1 MIELP
6 EAVNLAD
13 QLNKLVYG
21 KRISDVIS
29 KHTPH
34 KLAWYYGEPK
44 EYSNLVVGKTVGKA
58 GAFGSLVEIEVG
70 NTNILFG
77 EGVAA
82 RFHKKGEPH
91 PAKHQ
96 FLVEFD
102 DNSAL
107 SFSVQMYGGV
117 GCFIRG
123 ELDNPYYPTM
133 KQFSSLAPYLTAYHK
148 GIVFARP
155 DFAFAANDDV
165 KYKGETLPGNTQVFY
180 SPMLIPVANQ
190 HVYEKIYEPMN
201 ELMSKIKHIDISDTT
216 QHLQEAC
223 FENPVYVA
231 LVGDTVMLPQYYYR
245 SPHSDPF
252 TKPKSGVYGTNCPSD
267 FIYGN
272 IDPEPYSLLP
282 HPKEHLENDLWTEF
296 PIAENIVGRIT
307 GWDAQDASAL
317 IARTVFY
324 DNVISGLG

>member
-123 ELDNPYYPTM
+123 ELDNPYYRVAKEKPSPLSIAFNESYFDNMVSSPDVQKLSLKAFLATEQRIPGLGNGVLQDVLFNA
-133 KQFSSLAPYLTAYHK
+133 KLHPKTKVNTLNVKEKKALFSSIKNTLAEMVAQGGRNTEL
-148 GIVFARP
+148 
-155 DFAFAANDDV
+155 D
-165 KYKGETLPGNTQVFY
+165 LPGRPGGYETILSKNTVNK
-180 SPMLIPVANQ
+180 SCPVCRTPINKEA
-190 HVYEKIYEPMN
+190 YMGGSIYYCATCQI
-201 ELMSKIKHIDISDTT
+201 L
-216 QHLQEAC
+216 
-223 FENPVYVA
+223 
-231 LVGDTVMLPQYYYR
+231 
-245 SPHSDPF
+245 
-252 TKPKSGVYGTNCPSD
+252 
-267 FIYGN
+267 
-272 IDPEPYSLLP
+272 
-282 HPKEHLENDLWTEF
+282 
-296 PIAENIVGRIT
+296 
-307 GWDAQDASAL
+307 
-317 IARTVFY
+317 
-324 DNVISGLG
+324 